1 MKAKIENG
9 ILYVEAPLVSNPP
22 RSKSGKTKVP
32 FSTSGFIQLKDENG
46 KDHSLS
52 INLITKD

>member
-32 FSTSGFIQLKDENG
+32 FSTNGFIQLKDENG
-46 KDHSLS
+46 KGHSLS